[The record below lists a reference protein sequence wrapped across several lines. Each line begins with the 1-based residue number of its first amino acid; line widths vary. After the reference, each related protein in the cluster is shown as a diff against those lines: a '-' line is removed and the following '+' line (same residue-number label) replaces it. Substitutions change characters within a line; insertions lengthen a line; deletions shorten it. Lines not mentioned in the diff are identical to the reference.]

1 MKKMKR
7 AVIAMLAVSIS
18 LSLAAQGHA
27 KGPYRIIMVVG
38 DVKVVS
44 GGATVSAAVDRD
56 LDGGETIV
64 TGPGSMADISMG
76 GSGYMRVQENTRV
89 TVASLVKASGG
100 PDVDID
106 SGGVLVFLSKL
117 LKGNNYEVKTRTT
130 VASVRGTIFQVAGD
144 EEQSQVDVFAGSVMA
159 SPVKDGVV
167 QSQIVQ
173 MVSEGQSLNL
183 TRLLVADILAKKKKL
198 TLSALRSEI
207 KEAFMKQALQI
218 REMPEF
224 KKYGGEDL
232 KKQINE
238 RIEKIKLDL
247 KDKKLDTGSLKEQL
261 KNKKEEL
268 LKNRERMIRELK
280 GTGK

>member
-1 MKKMKR
+1 MKEMKR
-7 AVIAMLAVSIS
+7 AVMAMCALSIS
-18 LSLAAQGHA
+18 LCIATHGHA
-27 KGPYRIIMVVG
+27 KGSYRIIMVVG
-38 DVKVVS
+38 DVKVAA
-44 GGATVSAAVDRD
+44 GGETVPAAVNRE
-56 LDGGETIV
+56 LEGGETII
-64 TGPGSMADISMG
+64 TGQGSVADISMG
-76 GSGYMRVQENTRV
+76 GSGYMRVQENTSV
-89 TVASLVKASGG
+89 TVASLAKSGGG
-100 PDVDID
+100 PDADID

-144 EEQSQVDVFAGSVMA
+144 EEESRVDVFAGSVMA
-159 SPVKDGVV
+159 SPVKDGVI

-183 TRLLVADILAKKKKL
+183 TKLLVADILAKKKKL
-198 TLSALRSEI
+198 TLSAMRSEI

-218 REMPEF
+218 RETPEF
-224 KKYGGEDL
+224 KQQGEEL

-247 KDKKLDTGSLKEQL
+247 KDKKLDTGSLKERL
-261 KNKKEEL
+261 KNRKEEL

-280 GTGK
+280 GTDR